1 MDMSR
6 VVVVTGGN
14 GFIGSHLVRELLNQK
29 YEPLLLLRSRANL
42 DKLKNLNHIKIFK
55 TSDYLN
61 KNTINKLKLYNPLSF
76 IHCAWSGVL
85 GKDRNNN
92 TQKNNVALSISS
104 VKLANKIGCLKWIGL
119 GSHAEYGPQNSKINE
134 SVTCKPT
141 TLYGKYK
148 LEAGK
153 KCLELS
159 HKLKLE
165 AKWIR
170 IFNTYGPF
178 DNESWLIPYI
188 IKSLL
193 KNKKPQLTHCEQIWD
208 YLHVED
214 AVNAIIKLKNS
225 EGKGVFNLGSSKPR
239 KLKEYVSI
247 ICNEINKNI
256 EPNFGKIPYR
266 NDQVMSLYPDITR
279 IKKAAEWNPKIEF
292 SNGIKNLINYYHEN

>member
-104 VKLANKIGCLKWIGL
+104 VKLAKKIG
-119 GSHAEYGPQNSKINE
+119 
-134 SVTCKPT
+134 
-141 TLYGKYK
+141 
-148 LEAGK
+148 
-153 KCLELS
+153 
-159 HKLKLE
+159 
-165 AKWIR
+165 
-170 IFNTYGPF
+170 
-178 DNESWLIPYI
+178 
-188 IKSLL
+188 
-193 KNKKPQLTHCEQIWD
+193 
-208 YLHVED
+208 
-214 AVNAIIKLKNS
+214 
-225 EGKGVFNLGSSKPR
+225 
-239 KLKEYVSI
+239 
-247 ICNEINKNI
+247 
-256 EPNFGKIPYR
+256 
-266 NDQVMSLYPDITR
+266 
-279 IKKAAEWNPKIEF
+279 
-292 SNGIKNLINYYHEN
+292 